1 MSAADFSRDPTVVSS
16 NASDEMPNKGPRIR
30 DLGSFDAEAM
40 ETWSPEEI
48 LTWAIGKYHPRLTL
62 SASFGAPEGMVLLDM
77 MHRIEPASRVFVL
90 DTGRLHQA
98 THDLIDRVRD
108 RYDKS
113 IEVIFPDAGAV
124 QHLVREKGMNAFYE
138 SLENRR
144 LCCRIRKVEPMRR
157 HLEGFDAYV
166 TGLRREQNV
175 TRVDT
180 PKIEFD
186 VGNGGL
192 VKINPIAD
200 WTHEQVMDY
209 VGEHRVPTN
218 RLHAEGYPSVG
229 CAPCSR
235 AIGPGDDPRA
245 GRWWWENEDTK
256 ECGLHVPDEQ
266 QGGLGI

>member
-1 MSAADFSRDPTVVSS
+1 MCAADLSPGSTAESADSVEKSI
-16 NASDEMPNKGPRIR
+16 RIR
-30 DLGSFDAEAM
+30 KLGSFDAEAM
-40 ETWSPEEI
+40 ERSGPEEI
-48 LTWAIGKYHPRLTL
+48 LSWAIGNYHPRLTL

-77 MHRIEPASRVFVL
+77 MHRIEPAARVFVL

-108 RYDKS
+108 RYGKD
-113 IEVIFPDAGAV
+113 IEVVFPEARAV
-124 QHLVREKGMNAFYE
+124 QDLVREKGMNPFYE
-138 SLENRR
+138 SLENRK
-144 LCCRIRKVEPMRR
+144 LCCRIRKVEPLRR
-157 HLEGFDAYV
+157 HLEDFDAYV
-166 TGLRREQNV
+166 TGLRRDQNV
-175 TRVDT
+175 TRQGT
-180 PKIEFD
+180 PKVELD

-192 VKINPIAD
+192 LKINPIAD

-209 VGEHRVPTN
+209 VGAHRVPTN

-245 GRWWWENEDTK
+245 GRWWWENEDTR

-266 QGGLGI
+266 EGGLGI